1 MITPSQ
7 IYWLAK
13 LDDIRSFFT
22 DGFLSGIILASVI
35 IGAIASALLTIV
47 YPMSCCDTDKEI
59 SDTVK
64 QARNMSYGVLI
75 TGVILG
81 IVTNF
86 IAAFIP
92 STKQMAAIVVIPRIA
107 NSETVSELGDLG
119 KDLVGLAKEWVEE
132 IRPKKKEAK

>member
-13 LDDIRSFFT
+13 LDDIRSFFI
-22 DGFLSGIILASVI
+22 DGFLSGIILVLVVLGVVASVI
-35 IGAIASALLTIV
+35 LTIV
-47 YPMSCCDTDKEI
+47 YLATYDEI
-59 SDTVK
+59 DEGTSNVIKRT
-64 QARNMSYGVLI
+64 RNMSYGVLI
-75 TGVILG
+75 TGIILG
-81 IVTNF
+81 IVTNL

-107 NSETVSELGDLG
+107 NSEAVSELGDLG

-132 IRPKKKEAK
+132 IRPKKKETK